1 MRTQTL
7 GFKDSLCLACFLH
20 LPSQDMD
27 AMSKEL
33 QKFKQQEVSTP
44 EISEAAD
51 STLDSSSPQT
61 TEVQEPDAS

>member
-1 MRTQTL
+1 
-7 GFKDSLCLACFLH
+7 
-20 LPSQDMD
+20 MD

-33 QKFKQQEVSTP
+33 QKFKQQEVATP
-44 EISEAAD
+44 EMSEAAD